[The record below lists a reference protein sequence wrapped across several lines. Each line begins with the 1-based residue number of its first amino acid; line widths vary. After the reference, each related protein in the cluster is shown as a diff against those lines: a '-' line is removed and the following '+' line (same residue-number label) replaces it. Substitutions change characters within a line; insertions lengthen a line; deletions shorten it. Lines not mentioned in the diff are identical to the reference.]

1 MSVVYSCDKHRVVQH
16 EAVHAFCA
24 MAYGSTGPVWYA
36 EGMAE
41 MGQYWRD
48 GQLEVRIP
56 QLIVDY
62 LTNAKP
68 KKMRDIVAAGQI
80 TGDSWQAYAWR
91 WALCHLLAN
100 NPNYAKR
107 FKRLGISLMS
117 KGSDSFDNAFGPVAP
132 QISFEYDQFVQNF
145 ANGYRVDLCVWD
157 WKSKPKKLSNKS
169 KSKLKVEARAGWQST
184 RVKVVAGT
192 TYDFVAEGE
201 WNLDASTKSNAN
213 GNENGN
219 GRLVGVLY
227 SNFELSEPF
236 DLGTEG
242 SFVAPSDG
250 HLYVRCKDDWTDL
263 GNNDGSIQVVFTK
276 SNGKP

>member
-1 MSVVYSCDKHRVVQH
+1 M
-16 EAVHAFCA
+16 
-24 MAYGSTGPVWYA
+24 
-36 EGMAE
+36 
-41 MGQYWRD
+41 
-48 GQLEVRIP
+48 
-56 QLIVDY
+56 
-62 LTNAKP
+62 
-68 KKMRDIVAAGQI
+68 
-80 TGDSWQAYAWR
+80 
-91 WALCHLLAN
+91 
-100 NPNYAKR
+100 
-107 FKRLGISLMS
+107 
-117 KGSDSFDNAFGPVAP
+117 AP

-213 GNENGN
+213 GIENGN

-276 SNGKP
+276 SNDKP